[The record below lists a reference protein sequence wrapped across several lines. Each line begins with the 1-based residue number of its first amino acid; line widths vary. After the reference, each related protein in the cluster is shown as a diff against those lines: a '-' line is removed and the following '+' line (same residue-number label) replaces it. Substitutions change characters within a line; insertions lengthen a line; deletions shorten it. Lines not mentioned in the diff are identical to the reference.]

1 MMRRTTV
8 FASLVCAALLAMP
21 LRVAAADL
29 MVYCAASL
37 TDVMPRLAAD
47 FEAASG
53 TQVALSFGAS
63 STLARQIEAGARAD
77 VFVSAD
83 EAWMDYL
90 SERALIDPATR
101 VPVAGNALVVVA
113 PADSSLREL
122 RLEPGLDLAAML
134 GDRKL
139 ALGDPVHVP
148 AGRYAQ
154 AALEQLGAWPGVR
167 TRIAPAESVRV
178 ALVYVARKEAP
189 LGIVYATDARGVG
202 DVKVLARF
210 PATTHPP
217 IRYPAAVLAGVR
229 APQAAAF
236 VRFLHDDAA
245 AAARWREYGFAPVD
259 PD

>member
-1 MMRRTTV
+1 MMRRAAV
-8 FASLVCAALLAMP
+8 FASLVCAALLAVP

-63 STLARQIEAGARAD
+63 STLARQIEAGAQAD

-90 SERALIDPATR
+90 ADRRLIDAATR
-101 VPVAGNALVVVA
+101 VPVAANSLVLVA
-113 PADSSLREL
+113 PADSALKEL
-122 RLEPGLDLAAML
+122 RLEPGLDLAALL
-134 GDRKL
+134 GERKL
-139 ALGDPVHVP
+139 ALGDPAHVP

-154 AALEQLGAWPGVR
+154 AALEHLGAWAGVR

-178 ALVYVARKEAP
+178 ALVYVERKEAP
-189 LGIVYATDARGVG
+189 LGIVYATDVRGVPG
-202 DVKVLARF
+202 VKVLAQF
-210 PATTHPP
+210 PATAHPP
-217 IRYPAAVLAGVR
+217 IRYPAAVLAGAR
-229 APQAAAF
+229 TPQATAF
-236 VRFLHDDAA
+236 VRFLHDDAG
-245 AAARWREYGFAPVD
+245 ARWRAFGFAPLGAD
-259 PD
+259 